1 MAAYNRMYF
10 FVYWVDG
17 PFIRGEGEGGLIHAC
32 VCLCGGGGAY
42 NQKFTVHQ
50 EWWG

>member
-32 VCLCGGGGAY
+32 VCLCGGGG
-42 NQKFTVHQ
+42 
-50 EWWG
+50 GGL